1 MIRLEVYQHL
11 EPLHTANPKG
21 SAVALGFFDGVH
33 IGHQAVIRAAV
44 EDAAEHGLEASVFT
58 FSLPMQNS
66 LKGGRID
73 TQNEKLACVRS
84 LGVQHYMEPAFEE
97 FRNLSPEEFVLDV
110 LIGMYGAKA
119 LFCGDNFT
127 FGKKAAGNVALLRKL
142 CEPRGVRV
150 CVVPMAQYQGQLVSS
165 TRIRAALEAGD
176 MPLANALLGRPYRI
190 DFPVRHGQGLG
201 SKLGFPTI
209 NQIYPEGYVMPKF
222 GIYITRVLVDGKWYA
237 GATGMGTRPTVNQSG
252 QGPTCETFIP
262 DFEGQLY
269 GQEPVLEF
277 YRYIAPSRKFDSLD
291 ELKACVFDAAR
302 QAREFFAQQQGAYF

>member
-1 MIRLEVYQHL
+1 MSRLQLYQHL
-11 EPLHTANPKG
+11 EPLRAADAAG

-33 IGHQAVIRAAV
+33 LGHQTVIRAAV
-44 EDAAEHGLEASVFT
+44 DHAVQNGLESAVFT

-73 TQNEKLACVRS
+73 TQNEKLDCVRS

-97 FRNLSPEEFVLDV
+97 FRDLSPEQFVLDV

-127 FGKKAAGNVALLRKL
+127 FGKKAAGNVELLKKL
-142 CEPRGVRV
+142 CLPRGIKV
-150 CVVPMAQYQGQLVSS
+150 CVVPMALYEGQTISS
-165 TRIRAALEAGD
+165 TRVRAALEEGD
-176 MPLANALLGRPYRI
+176 IPLANALLGRPYRI

-209 NQIYPEGYVMPKF
+209 NQVYPAGYVMPKF
-222 GIYITRVLVDGKWYA
+222 GIYITRVQVDGKWYA
-237 GATGMGTRPTVNQSG
+237 GATGMGTRPTVNESG
-252 QGPTCETFIP
+252 EGPTCETFIP
-262 DFEGQLY
+262 DFSGQIY
-269 GQEPVLEF
+269 GECPILEF

-291 ELKACVFDAAR
+291 QLKACVFDAA
-302 QAREFFAQQQGAYF
+302 QQSKAFFAGEH

>member
-1 MIRLEVYQHL
+1 MSRLQVYHHL
-11 EPLHTANPKG
+11 EPLRAEAPVG

-33 IGHQAVIRAAV
+33 LGHQAVIRAAV
-44 EDAAEHGLEASVFT
+44 KDAQCNGLTPAVFT

-73 TQNEKLACVRS
+73 TQEEKLNCIQK
-84 LGVQHYMEPAFEE
+84 LGAQHYMEPAFEE
-97 FRNLSPEEFVLDV
+97 FRDLLPEQFVLDV
-110 LIGMYGAKA
+110 LIGQYGAKA

-127 FGKKAAGNVALLRKL
+127 FGKKAAGNVELLRRL

-150 CVVPMAQYQGQLVSS
+150 CVVSMAQWQGTTVSS
-165 TRIRAALEAGD
+165 TRVRAALEEGD
-176 MPLANALLGRPYRI
+176 IPLANALLGRPYRI

-209 NQIYPEGYVMPKF
+209 NQVYPAGYVMPKF
-222 GIYITRVLVDGKWYA
+222 GIYITRVLVDGQWYA
-237 GATGMGTRPTVNQSG
+237 GATGMGTRPTVNESG
-252 QGPTCETFIP
+252 EGPTCETFIP

-269 GQEPVLEF
+269 GECPVLEF
-277 YRYIAPSRKFDSLD
+277 YRYIAPSRRFDSLE

-302 QAREFFAQQQGAYF
+302 QAREFFAEL